1 MAGGEPETY
10 EKSPARLRER
20 EDNIMKN
27 HSTHHGDPPAVHGML
42 IVGEETVYL
51 SHLPMFMS
59 PHDHQV
65 VLEVILANEGSD
77 PQAVYTNDRKETET
91 RIYTLVPERF
101 SLPDLVSTEPEHD
114 ERLKTFRG
122 AIFRGHFERG
132 GTPIISDVD
141 INIENVVHFRK
152 FDPDAKEL
160 DRLQYFVF
168 GKGQELFL
176 AHLITKKPDFDQI
189 LSVKVLSHEF
199 TDEELS
205 QGVLVAFPGRA
216 NSKSDRIGENE
227 QVSGEIQ
234 VIGECGSETLEVQ
247 IEAVKEFYFEAEEL
261 S

>member
-1 MAGGEPETY
+1 MAGVGPETY

-20 EDNIMKN
+20 EYNIMKN
-27 HSTHHGDPPAVHGML
+27 HNTHHGDHPAVHGML
-42 IVGEETVYL
+42 IVGEETIYL

-65 VLEVILANEGSD
+65 ILEVTLAKEESD
-77 PQAVYTNDRKETET
+77 PQAVYSNDRRETGMG
-91 RIYTLVPERF
+91 IYTLVPERF
-101 SLPDLVSTEPEHD
+101 SLPDLVPTDSEHVP
-114 ERLKTFRG
+114 LKAFKGT
-122 AIFRGHFERG
+122 IFRGHFERG

-141 INIENVVHFRK
+141 INIENVVRFRK

-189 LSVKVLSHEF
+189 LSVKILGHEF

-205 QGVLVAFPGRA
+205 QGVPVAFPGRA
-216 NSKSDRIGENE
+216 NSKSDRIREQE
-227 QVSGEIQ
+227 QVSGEVQ

-247 IEAVKEFYFEAEEL
+247 IEAGKEFYFEAEEL